1 MGLFGKKKKDELKWQ
16 EAVLT
21 LYACRGE
28 TDSIPGKIQEAFAQL
43 QEGFSQVAA
52 NHFEVSLKDGSAINL
67 YITSDPSETAVQ
79 ADGMANFF
87 LQAQL
92 DNQEVR
98 AAALTQIRLFNCI
111 VGIEFQVNEDSART
125 NAVVNAVYRLAEH
138 IVAFVLHPNMS
149 LYHSDGRLLI
159 SIDGRTDFE
168 SFSPVGDASLLD
180 KGRAEETQADKDR
193 KARSIAVCK
202 AKGIPFIEHLRAA
215 VYESECRIPSKEDI
229 LHRAAAV
236 FAACVYAEVHTSGQY
251 EEPKEAAK
259 EMTEELDKRYGINA
273 WLSPKEQAYLEGK
286 LDDAASHNRF
296 GWRYECCAVLL
307 WALSLYELGD
317 PDEICDAS
325 KLGAI
330 MWNNDFDSLMEKAQL
345 RSKEELLDRQ
355 DLIFRY
361 DWACVDARIHGKELT
376 AVSGDIVYEWHY
388 ALNWLVGAEGI
399 TDWDGVRTT
408 T

>member
-1 MGLFGKKKKDELKWQ
+1 MGLFGKKKKDEQKWQ

-28 TDSIPGKIQEAFAQL
+28 TDSIPGKIQEAFATML
-43 QEGFSQVAA
+43 EGFSQVAS

-67 YITSDPSETAVQ
+67 YITSDSSETAVQ

-87 LQAQL
+87 SQAQL

-111 VGIEFQVNEDSART
+111 VGISFQVNEDSART
-125 NAVVNAVYRLAEH
+125 NAVVNAVYRLAEQ

-168 SFSPVGDASLLD
+168 SFNPVGDTSLLD
-180 KGRAEETQADKDR
+180 RGRAEETQADKDR

-202 AKGIPFIEHLRAA
+202 AKGIPYIEHLRAA
-215 VYESECRIPSKEDI
+215 VYESECRILTKEDI

-236 FAACVYAEVHTSGQY
+236 FTACVRSEVYTQGQDRNPEALAREMAEQMDV
-251 EEPKEAAK
+251 
-259 EMTEELDKRYGINA
+259 RYGVGA
-273 WLSPKEQAYLEGK
+273 WLSEAERAYLDGK

-307 WALSLYELGD
+307 WAISLFELGE
-317 PDEICDAS
+317 PNEICDAS
-325 KLGAI
+325 KLGAL
-330 MWNNDFDSLMEKAQL
+330 MWNNDFDGLKEKAIL
-345 RSKEELLDRQ
+345 RSREEILDMQ
-355 DLIFRY
+355 DLILRY
-361 DWACVDARIHGKELT
+361 DWACVDARIHGTQIE
-376 AVSGDIVYEWHY
+376 AVNSEIVYEWHY
-388 ALNWLVGAEGI
+388 ALNWLVGAEGV
-399 TDWDGVRTT
+399 TDWDKVRTT